1 MRCLC
6 LSSIPIFFDFVNFH
20 CNCSCMFIFIAILIE
35 TTAYKYGTSERV
47 IIMSWVVWCEWCPEG
62 RFSACLCCG
71 AESWGTI
78 IMEGMI
84 LPTCIPTTT
93 TNTPITASHHSM
105 DHNDLLPTSKIYW
118 LDTCYCRRPSL
129 TTIII
134 RRIFDAA
141 SVTASASISF
151 DATIPI
157 PDLDSAVYIN
167 VPFSFSFPSER
178 SLVTGRSFSS
188 GGGLA
193 SGRDSPRT
201 VLYKGIEKYMAH
213 MTGADGQACLLR
225 AMCEASSTPLHDE
238 GLIGDAVTFLLTSNY
253 ATEESDER
261 FKRYFAA
268 QAKGQVWTGK
278 NPQKYFT
285 TLL

>member
-1 MRCLC
+1 MEDM
-6 LSSIPIFFDFVNFH
+6 IP
-20 CNCSCMFIFIAILIE
+20 
-35 TTAYKYGTSERV
+35 
-47 IIMSWVVWCEWCPEG
+47 
-62 RFSACLCCG
+62 
-71 AESWGTI
+71 
-78 IMEGMI
+78 
-84 LPTCIPTTT
+84 PTCILTTITNIPT
-93 TNTPITASHHSM
+93 IASHHSM
-105 DHNDLLPTSKIYW
+105 DHNDLLQTSKKY
-118 LDTCYCRRPSL
+118 LLYTRR
-129 TTIII
+129 TILVNAIITI

-141 SVTASASISF
+141 AVTASASISF

-268 QAKGQVWTGK
+268 QAKGQV
-278 NPQKYFT
+278 
-285 TLL
+285 